1 MTYDIP
7 LDRALLGV
15 VCQVFAAIYASS
27 VVVYGYMYPIDIPFY
42 YPMYTSALQTIGVTY
57 RSKYRT

>member
-27 VVVYGYMYPIDIPFY
+27 VVVYGYMYPSECPSITQCIPVSY
-42 YPMYTSALQTIGVTY
+42 RLEITY